1 MVKVIKIGGKLIEDN
16 RTLRCL
22 CERLPAYFP
31 HCVVIH
37 GGGSMAGQLS
47 SRLGM
52 ETHMQDGRRITDRET
67 LDVTVMA
74 YAGLANKKIVAGLQA
89 RGVNACGLSGCDMGI
104 VRSHKREVREIDW
117 GFVGDIDKVNGEVL
131 IHLLGRGVMPVLSP
145 ITFDTQGQL
154 LNTNADSVA
163 SAVAIALSRFGETEL
178 VFCLDKP
185 GVLLDVNDERSVIG
199 ELDRETYREYV
210 EKGLIH
216 SGMMPKLEN
225 AFKTLEAGVGLVRL
239 THPDHLEAGTLI
251 TLKN

>member
-1 MVKVIKIGGKLIEDN
+1 MIKVIKIGGKLIEDA
-16 RTLRCL
+16 RALCCL
-22 CERLPAYFP
+22 CERLPAYYP

-47 SRLGM
+47 SRLGI

-89 RGVNACGLSGCDMGI
+89 RGVNACGLSGCDMSI
-104 VRSHKREVREIDW
+104 VRSHKRESREIDW
-117 GFVGDIDKVNGEVL
+117 GFVGDIDKVNGEALV
-131 IHLLGRGVMPVLSP
+131 HLLELGVMPVLSP

-154 LNTNADSVA
+154 LNTNADNVA
-163 SAVAIALSRFGETEL
+163 GAVAIALSCFGETEL
-178 VFCLDKP
+178 VFCLDKS
-185 GVLLDVNDERSVIG
+185 GVLLDVDDERSVIG

-210 EKGLIH
+210 EKGVIH
-216 SGMMPKLEN
+216 SGMVPKLEN
-225 AFKTLEAGVGLVRL
+225 AFKSLEAGVGLVRL
-239 THPDHLEAGTLI
+239 THPDHLEGGTLI